1 MKLEV
6 AKNVLH
12 NIRAKNIQASSC
24 SLADQE
30 DKRNWGEEIE
40 AIDVILEELSKKDKV
55 INEMALHIKDN
66 YFMKGCITFGTPV
79 EKLKKYFY
87 KKVEEQE

>member
-1 MKLEV
+1 MELEV

-55 INEMALHIKDN
+55 INKMAEEIAEEYRYDD
-66 YFMKGCITFGTPV
+66 IREV
-79 EKLKKYFY
+79 EAKYY
-87 KKVEEQE
+87 KEVEEQE